1 MPILGLPRQIHS
13 VPTLCRPGSSYVKQG
28 WPMHSLQNAVLPLI
42 PACKDPIGLGPTIRR
57 CSILWR
63 ALPRGGALPYNDR
76 RHVPPKRPRYF
87 LQILHPMTP
96 FLKDLHWMPPFY
108 RNLLKIE
115 NFARFTRNF
124 NEILSAP
131 AQNQPILRASRAIL
145 AKFWALEHKNRPIL
159 GTPNTEWPPFFSK
172 FLHRKTPSFVLP
184 EAQVCHFH
192 IRVPPRG
199 HYPRK

>member
-1 MPILGLPRQIHS
+1 MTPKEKRQQR
-13 VPTLCRPGSSYVKQG
+13 VKRQPTKEEK
-28 WPMHSLQNAVLPLI
+28 A
-42 PACKDPIGLGPTIRR
+42 
-57 CSILWR
+57 
-63 ALPRGGALPYNDR
+63 RGGALPYNDR
-76 RHVPPKRPRYF
+76 RHVPPEWPRYF

-115 NFARFTRNF
+115 NFARFARNF

-172 FLHRKTPSFVLP
+172 FLHRKTPSFVLR
-184 EAQVCHFH
+184 EAQVRHFH
-192 IRVPPRG
+192 IRVPPG
-199 HYPRK
+199 ISYSQHAYNIGFLA